1 MNPLKLLP
9 LLAYTALAA
18 HAQLAVTVSP
28 VQITGQRVI
37 VPLAITNNLPQ
48 SVESVR
54 VMCAVMNEQGKL
66 VGQTAR
72 WVVGGAPGG
81 AALASNAGTTYNFVI
96 TSPQP
101 LAGTNLSPKIVV
113 SRVVLE
119 HDQVADPGKVSSVT
133 FSAK

>member
-1 MNPLKLLP
+1 M
-9 LLAYTALAA
+9 ACYALAA
-18 HAQLAVTVSP
+18 QAQLAVTVSP
-28 VQITGQRVI
+28 VKIAGQRVI

-66 VGQTAR
+66 VGQTAQ
-72 WVVGGAPGG
+72 WVVGGAPAG
-81 AALASNAGTTYNFVI
+81 AALPSKAGTTYNFIV

-101 LAGTNLSPKIVV
+101 LVGTNLSPKIVV

-119 HDQVADPGKVSSVT
+119 PQQVVDPGKVSSVT
-133 FSAK
+133 FLAK